1 MQDPGEPHL
10 ACYQRARLT
19 LVNENRP
26 AIDCFAVRLSGSAMR
41 IVMNEPVRVNVP
53 VVIEIEDWVA
63 LGDTCYLEREYSH
76 YAVGLQLDEFVG
88 AVHAIEALRRNRFH
102 EIPAAQI
109 LSLASNVAEQP
120 VAKLHGS
127 SGVRRDH

>member
-19 LVNENRP
+19 LVNQNRP
-26 AIDCFAVRLSGSAMR
+26 AVDCFAVRLSGSAMR
-41 IVMNEPVRVNVP
+41 IVVNEPVLVNVP
-53 VVIEIEDWVA
+53 VII
-63 LGDTCYLEREYSH
+63 GLE
-76 YAVGLQLDEFVG
+76 LDEFVG

-102 EIPAAQI
+102 EIAAAQI